1 MTNKLLFINECSN
14 WHKLTEEQIKRFR
27 LSTYEGEV
35 ILIDGRGPSE
45 YENRFYFN
53 AQEFFIE
60 EEIAAFPWYDK

>member
-1 MTNKLLFINECSN
+1 MTNKLLFINKCSN
-14 WHKLTEEQIKRFR
+14 WHKLTEEQIKRFG

-53 AQEFFIE
+53 AQELLTE
-60 EEIAAFPWYDK
+60 EEIEAFPWYDK